1 MNRFAALL
9 LMTLLL
15 PACGQSGDLYRPED
29 RPAAEAPQPR
39 SDADD
44 FEGGFQRQDETGQAG
59 ESSATN
65 DDAPLSE
72 NAP

>member
-15 PACGQSGDLYRPED
+15 PACGQSGDLYRPDPLEES
-29 RPAAEAPQPR
+29 RPASEAPQPR

-44 FEGGFQRQDETGQAG
+44 FEDALERQEQDGATESAAET
-59 ESSATN
+59 EY
-65 DDAPLSE
+65 
-72 NAP
+72 